1 MLKLLGSALV
11 AAGGVLA
18 WYLQRTE
25 RRRRQEAL
33 ADFQRVFRRMG
44 EGVRL
49 ARTPLPEL
57 LRELSADCGE
67 EAVGF
72 FRAVSQA
79 AGGGEDLPRVWRE
92 RAETLTLEPWDRS
105 AISDLGGD
113 LQGDEEKVCKAISHV
128 AYELAKSAEE
138 TERKRPEREK
148 QAMALWFSSAALL
161 VILLI

>member
-128 AYELAKSAEE
+128 TYELAKSAEE

-161 VILLI
+161 VILLV

>member
-57 LRELSADCGE
+57 LRELAADCGE
-67 EAVGF
+67 EAAGF

-113 LQGDEEKVCKAISHV
+113 LRSEERRVG
-128 AYELAKSAEE
+128 
-138 TERKRPEREK
+138 TEC
-148 QAMALWFSSAALL
+148 L
-161 VILLI
+161 

>member
-1 MLKLLGSALV
+1 MPPAESWPGIFSGQS
-11 AAGGVLA
+11 AGGAKRPWRTFNGFSAEWARGFA
-18 WYLQRTE
+18 W
-25 RRRRQEAL
+25 
-33 ADFQRVFRRMG
+33 
-44 EGVRL
+44 
-49 ARTPLPEL
+49 P
-57 LRELSADCGE
+57 
-67 EAVGF
+67 EAVGL

-161 VILLI
+161 VILLV